1 MLAEIERGRREAT
14 LNLFSNV
21 TKEGMGVGVWP
32 PLPPPHAH
40 THFEK
45 SVVIV
50 GFLTEFLPYL
60 RNLIK
65 MVLSSEILD
74 DYAQIRHKF
83 VGIFISSV
91 GLSFRRN
98 IRV

>member
-21 TKEGMGVGVWP
+21 TKDT
-32 PLPPPHAH
+32 H